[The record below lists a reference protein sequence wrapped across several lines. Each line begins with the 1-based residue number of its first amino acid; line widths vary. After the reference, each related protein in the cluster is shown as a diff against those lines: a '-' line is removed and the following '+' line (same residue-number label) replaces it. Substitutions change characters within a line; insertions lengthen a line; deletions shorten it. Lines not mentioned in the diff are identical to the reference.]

1 MPGALMPGR
10 THRLLFAACAA
21 LLSSAAFAQEEPPPP
36 PPPGIETAG
45 AAGQNQPDARS
56 GSQNFADPS
65 QLFSGTPGAFVGVG
79 FGKIDKDTYV
89 STVINTELALG
100 PFAVGLGVPLNLLA
114 INDDSTGTRDSKT
127 YEHVLRRSD
136 WNQAQDYLKFVRFV
150 RYGHKREPLYLLAGQ
165 LWGSTLGH
173 GTLVNRYSNSLSLD
187 QRKFGIAFDFNSDY
201 FGVET
206 LLDNVAGVGILGGRA
221 YVRPFAGMP
230 GLGGLAF
237 GFTTVVDPTAPLVPF
252 ATAPAISFD
261 ANGDAIVAQ
270 RAFAAAGVDVEYE
283 LFHNQIVDV
292 IPYVD
297 ANRLFGA
304 GNGLHAGALLNVRLP
319 VPVIDVSLQTRLE
332 YRHMQPGYIP
342 EYFDQTYDLGR
353 LQYAV
358 TVPGAGFASKQ
369 SAAFDAKASG
379 GKAVKGYYGELA
391 FNFAGLVQVGGLLQD
406 YEQDNGAS
414 LGLFAT
420 LPKFEAVKMSAY
432 YLRKNFG
439 DLGNAFEL
447 DERSLLA
454 ASAAVRV
461 TGPVYLVMDFRRQW
475 QVDRASGRVIAVDT
489 YRTGIAVNLTF

>member
-1 MPGALMPGR
+1 MPGR

-206 LLDNVAGVGILGGRA
+206 LVDNVAGVGVLGSRA

-261 ANGDAIVAQ
+261 ANGDAIVPQ

>member
-1 MPGALMPGR
+1 MPGR

-150 RYGHKREPLYLLAGQ
+150 RYGHKREPIYLLAGQ
-165 LWGSTLGH
+165 LWGSSLGH

>member
-1 MPGALMPGR
+1 MSDR
-10 THRLLFAACAA
+10 TPRLLFAAACAA

-56 GSQNFADPS
+56 GSQDFADPS
-65 QLFSGTPGAFVGVG
+65 QLFSGTQGAFIGIG
-79 FGKIDKDTYV
+79 FGKIDKDTYL
-89 STVINTELALG
+89 STVINTELGLG

-127 YEHVLRRSD
+127 YEHVLRRGD
-136 WNQAQDYLKFVRFV
+136 WNQPRDYLKLVRFV
-150 RYGHKREPLYLLAGQ
+150 RYGHKREPIYLLAGQ
-165 LWGSTLGH
+165 LWGSSLGH

-206 LLDNVAGVGILGGRA
+206 LLDNVAGVGVLGGRA

-237 GFTTVVDPTAPLVPF
+237 GVTVVVDPTAPLVPF
-252 ATAPAISFD
+252 ASVPAVPFD
-261 ANGDAIVAQ
+261 ANGDPMVPQ
-270 RAFAAAGVDVEYE
+270 RAFAAGGVDVEYE

-292 IPYVD
+292 IPYID
-297 ANRLFGA
+297 GNRLFGG
-304 GNGLHAGALLNVRLP
+304 GNGLHVGALMNFRLP
-319 VPVIDVSLQTRLE
+319 VPIIDVSLQTRLE

-358 TVPGAGFASKQ
+358 TVPGGGFASKQ
-369 SAAFDAKASG
+369 AAAFDAKAAG
-379 GKAVKGYYGELA
+379 GKPVKGYYGELA
-391 FNFAGLVQVGGLLQD
+391 FNFAGLVQIGGLLQD

-420 LPKFEAVKMSAY
+420 VPKFEAVKLSAY
-432 YLRKNFG
+432 YLRKNFAN
-439 DLGNAFEL
+439 LGNSFEL

-454 ASAAVRV
+454 ASAAIRVR
-461 TGPVYLVMDFRRQW
+461 GPVYLVADFRRQW
-475 QVDRASGRVIAVDT
+475 QVDRGSGRIVAVDT

>member
-1 MPGALMPGR
+1 MLDR
-10 THRLLFAACAA
+10 TRRLLCAACAA
-21 LLSSAAFAQEEPPPP
+21 LLSSAALAQEEPPPP

-45 AAGQNQPDARS
+45 AAGQNQPDAHS

-100 PFAVGLGVPLNLLA
+100 PWAVGLGVPLNLLA

-136 WNQAQDYLKFVRFV
+136 WNQPQDYLKFVRFV
-150 RYGHKREPLYLLAGQ
+150 RYGHKRDPVYVLAGQ

-187 QRKFGIAFDFNSDY
+187 QRKFGIAFDFNSEY
-201 FGVET
+201 FGIET
-206 LLDNVAGVGILGGRA
+206 LVDSVTGVGVLGGRA
-221 YVRPFAGMP
+221 YVRPFAGIE

-237 GFTTVVDPTAPLVPF
+237 GVTMVVDPTAPLLPF
-252 ATAPAISFD
+252 AAAPAITADS
-261 ANGDAIVAQ
+261 NGNPIFPQ
-270 RAFAAAGVDVEYE
+270 RAFAAGGVDVEYE
-283 LFHNQIVDV
+283 LVHNSLLDL

-297 ANRLFGA
+297 GNRLFGA
-304 GNGLHAGALLNVRLP
+304 GNGLHVGALLNVRLP

-358 TVPGAGFASKQ
+358 TVPGSGFASKQ
-369 SAAFDAKASG
+369 EAAFDARAAG

-391 FNFAGLVQVGGLLQD
+391 FNFAGLVQIGGLLQD

-420 LPKFEAVKMSAY
+420 VPKFEAVKLSAY

-461 TGPVYLVMDFRRQW
+461 TGPVYLIMDFRRQW
-475 QVDRASGRVIAVDT
+475 QFDPASQKIVAIDT
-489 YRTGIAVNLTF
+489 YRSGIAVNLTF

>member
-1 MPGALMPGR
+1 MPCR
-10 THRLLFAACAA
+10 TPRLLSAACAA

-56 GSQNFADPS
+56 GSQDFADPS
-65 QLFSGTPGAFVGVG
+65 QLFSGTPGAFIGVG
-79 FGKIDKDTYV
+79 FGKIDKDTYL
-89 STVINTELALG
+89 STVINTELGLG
-100 PFAVGLGVPLNLLA
+100 PFAVGLGLPLNLLA

-127 YEHVLRRSD
+127 YQHVLRRSD
-136 WNQAQDYLKFVRFV
+136 WNQPQDYLKLVRFV
-150 RYGHKREPLYLLAGQ
+150 RYGHKRDPVYLLAGQ
-165 LWGSTLGH
+165 LWGSSLGH
-173 GTLVNRYSNSLSLD
+173 GTLVNRYSNSFNID
-187 QRKFGIAFDFNSDY
+187 QRKFGMAFDFNSQY

-206 LLDNVAGVGILGGRA
+206 LIDNVTAVGLLGGRA
-221 YVRPFAGMP
+221 YVRPFADVE

-237 GFTTVVDPTAPLVPF
+237 GVTVVVDPTAPLVPF
-252 ATAPAISFD
+252 AAVPAFTAD
-261 ANGDAIVAQ
+261 ANGNPVVPQ
-270 RAFAAAGVDVEYE
+270 HAFAAGGIDVEYE
-283 LFHNQIVDV
+283 LFHNSLLDL

-297 ANRLFGA
+297 GNRLFGA
-304 GNGLHAGALLNVRLP
+304 GNGLHVGALLNVRLP
-319 VPVIDVSLQTRLE
+319 VPIIDVSLQTRLE

-358 TVPGAGFASKQ
+358 TVPGSGFASKQ
-369 SAAFDAKASG
+369 AAAFDAKAAG
-379 GKAVKGYYGELA
+379 GSAVKGYYGELA
-391 FNFAGLVQVGGLLQD
+391 FNFAGLVQIGGLLQD

-420 LPKFEAVKMSAY
+420 MPKFETVKLSAY

-439 DLGNAFEL
+439 ALANAFEL

-461 TGPVYLVMDFRRQW
+461 AGPVYLVADFRRQW
-475 QVDRASGRVIAVDT
+475 QFDPASQKVVAIDT
-489 YRTGIAVNLTF
+489 YRSGIAVNLTF

>member
-1 MPGALMPGR
+1 MPGR

-261 ANGDAIVAQ
+261 ANGDAIVPQ

>member
-1 MPGALMPGR
+1 MPGR
-10 THRLLFAACAA
+10 TRRLLFAACAA

-461 TGPVYLVMDFRRQW
+461 TGPVYLVLDFRRQW

>member
-1 MPGALMPGR
+1 MPGR

-206 LLDNVAGVGILGGRA
+206 LVDNVAGVGILGGRA

-252 ATAPAISFD
+252 ATAPAISF
-261 ANGDAIVAQ
+261 
-270 RAFAAAGVDVEYE
+270 R
-283 LFHNQIVDV
+283 
-292 IPYVD
+292 
-297 ANRLFGA
+297 
-304 GNGLHAGALLNVRLP
+304 
-319 VPVIDVSLQTRLE
+319 
-332 YRHMQPGYIP
+332 
-342 EYFDQTYDLGR
+342 
-353 LQYAV
+353 
-358 TVPGAGFASKQ
+358 
-369 SAAFDAKASG
+369 
-379 GKAVKGYYGELA
+379 
-391 FNFAGLVQVGGLLQD
+391 
-406 YEQDNGAS
+406 
-414 LGLFAT
+414 
-420 LPKFEAVKMSAY
+420 
-432 YLRKNFG
+432 
-439 DLGNAFEL
+439 
-447 DERSLLA
+447 
-454 ASAAVRV
+454 
-461 TGPVYLVMDFRRQW
+461 
-475 QVDRASGRVIAVDT
+475 SGRSPRPAST
-489 YRTGIAVNLTF
+489 SSTSCSTTRSWTSFPTSTRTACSAREMVSTRARCSTCDSRCPSST

>member
-1 MPGALMPGR
+1 MPGR
-10 THRLLFAACAA
+10 TRRLLFAACAA

-261 ANGDAIVAQ
+261 ANGDAIVPQ

>member
-1 MPGALMPGR
+1 MPGR

-206 LLDNVAGVGILGGRA
+206 LVDNVAGVGILGGRA

>member
-206 LLDNVAGVGILGGRA
+206 LARLDREADIMQYVWTLGIAKTHSVEAHFRGERQ
-221 YVRPFAGMP
+221 PFFCWQRWLPRLLHHWHSIQDGKN
-230 GLGGLAF
+230 GLGSRHG
-237 GFTTVVDPTAPLVPF
+237 
-252 ATAPAISFD
+252 
-261 ANGDAIVAQ
+261 NH
-270 RAFAAAGVDVEYE
+270 AA
-283 LFHNQIVDV
+283 
-292 IPYVD
+292 
-297 ANRLFGA
+297 
-304 GNGLHAGALLNVRLP
+304 
-319 VPVIDVSLQTRLE
+319 
-332 YRHMQPGYIP
+332 M
-342 EYFDQTYDLGR
+342 
-353 LQYAV
+353 
-358 TVPGAGFASKQ
+358 
-369 SAAFDAKASG
+369 
-379 GKAVKGYYGELA
+379 
-391 FNFAGLVQVGGLLQD
+391 VQ
-406 YEQDNGAS
+406 A
-414 LGLFAT
+414 
-420 LPKFEAVKMSAY
+420 
-432 YLRKNFG
+432 
-439 DLGNAFEL
+439 
-447 DERSLLA
+447 
-454 ASAAVRV
+454 
-461 TGPVYLVMDFRRQW
+461 
-475 QVDRASGRVIAVDT
+475 
-489 YRTGIAVNLTF
+489 

>member
-304 GNGLHAGALLNVRLP
+304 GNGLHVGALLNVRLP

-461 TGPVYLVMDFRRQW
+461 TGPVYLVLDFRRQW

>member
-1 MPGALMPGR
+1 MPGR
-10 THRLLFAACAA
+10 THRLVFAACAA

-420 LPKFEAVKMSAY
+420 LPKFEAVKLSAY

-439 DLGNAFEL
+439 NLGNAFEL

>member
-1 MPGALMPGR
+1 MPGR
-10 THRLLFAACAA
+10 TRRLLFAACAA

>member
-1 MPGALMPGR
+1 MPGR

>member
-206 LLDNVAGVGILGGRA
+206 LVDNVAGVGILGGRA

-261 ANGDAIVAQ
+261 ANGDAIVPQ

-319 VPVIDVSLQTRLE
+319 VPVIDVRT
-332 YRHMQPGYIP
+332 
-342 EYFDQTYDLGR
+342 
-353 LQYAV
+353 
-358 TVPGAGFASKQ
+358 
-369 SAAFDAKASG
+369 SAAARLN
-379 GKAVKGYYGELA
+379 VL
-391 FNFAGLVQVGGLLQD
+391 
-406 YEQDNGAS
+406 
-414 LGLFAT
+414 
-420 LPKFEAVKMSAY
+420 
-432 YLRKNFG
+432 
-439 DLGNAFEL
+439 
-447 DERSLLA
+447 
-454 ASAAVRV
+454 
-461 TGPVYLVMDFRRQW
+461 
-475 QVDRASGRVIAVDT
+475 
-489 YRTGIAVNLTF
+489 